1 MVSHV
6 YEWVGSSDIT
16 PEYFQLCAFD
26 SKCPFPSESVAV
38 VDKQKRY
45 MAESED
51 MPKLLEEYPEMN
63 FMGFGSTAYRFSD
76 TIPLDSTM
84 SQPSSF
90 LAVSP
95 GSWPPTRTVDVRRRS
110 NVSILTLHGYSLG
123 VVTYSMSARLKNKL
137 V

>member
-1 MVSHV
+1 MGGFLRHYARVLSA
-6 YEWVGSSDIT
+6 
-16 PEYFQLCAFD
+16 LCVD
-26 SKCPFPSESVAV
+26 SKCLFPSESVAV

-51 MPKLLEEYPEMN
+51 MPNLLEEYPEMN

-95 GSWPPTRTVDVRRRS
+95 VPGLPPEQLMYGDD
-110 NVSILTLHGYSLG
+110 LT
-123 VVTYSMSARLKNKL
+123 
-137 V
+137 

>member
-1 MVSHV
+1 MVFHV

-26 SKCPFPSESVAV
+26 SKCLFPSESVAV

-51 MPKLLEEYPEMN
+51 MPNLLEEYPEMN

-95 GSWPPTRTVDVRRRS
+95 VPGLPPEQLMYGDD
-110 NVSILTLHGYSLG
+110 LT
-123 VVTYSMSARLKNKL
+123 
-137 V
+137 